1 MKKLIKKIIKKVIK
15 KVIFIFKLFPKYE
28 ECVKN
33 YCYVGNKKSNFLG
46 RIFNSIFWMEYY
58 SRSVP
63 DRINIQSKLMGGSA
77 GVNWANNY
85 NKLRDN
91 YPPIRGKLK
100 VGNLD
105 WYEACP
111 GFEIVKNLLNQEQD
125 SFCFIQLGA
134 SSGKEISYFAT
145 KFPEA
150 EFIYT
155 DIFEQ
160 TTLYAESKLYLPNLK
175 YVTCAAENLA
185 ALANVTSKK
194 KVIIFSSG
202 SAQYVLP
209 ENLEYTFKL
218 LSNIKKKDIYCIF
231 DEPGNDLNINPL
243 IYQGSYPRGD
253 FSYTHN
259 YEYYAEKYGF
269 KSLKWNLIKPYSP
282 QEDFYP
288 NHQGTVHLN
297 GFFRFSETEL
307 DL

>member
-1 MKKLIKKIIKKVIK
+1 MKKLIKKLIK
-15 KVIFIFKLFPKYE
+15 KVIFIFKIFPNYEKYIIQ
-28 ECVKN
+28 
-33 YCYVGNKKSNFLG
+33 YCKIGTKDFNFLG
-46 RIFNSIFWMEYY
+46 RIFNTIFWMEYY
-58 SRSVP
+58 DRSLP

-77 GVNWANNY
+77 GVNLADHY

-91 YPPIRGKLK
+91 YPPKRGNLK

-105 WYEACP
+105 WYDACP
-111 GFEIVKNLLNQEQD
+111 GFEIVKDLLNQKPE

-134 SSGKEISYFAT
+134 SSGKEISYFAST
-145 KFPEA
+145 FPEA

-160 TTLYAESKLYLPNLK
+160 TTLYAESKLSLSNLK

-185 ALANVTSKK
+185 ALANVNSKK

-209 ENLEYTFKL
+209 ENLEQTFKL
-218 LSNIKKKDIYCIF
+218 LSNIKDKEINFVF
-231 DEPGNDLNINPL
+231 DEPGNNLNINPL
-243 IYQGSYPRGD
+243 TYQGSYPRGN

-259 YEYYAEKYGF
+259 YKYYAEKHGF

-288 NHQGTVHLN
+288 NHQGTIHLN
-297 GFFRFSETEL
+297 GFFIFSN
-307 DL
+307 

>member
-1 MKKLIKKIIKKVIK
+1 MKKLIKKLFK
-15 KVIFIFKLFPKYE
+15 KVIFIFKIFPNYEKYIIKY
-28 ECVKN
+28 CKIGAKN
-33 YCYVGNKKSNFLG
+33 FNFLG
-46 RIFNSIFWMEYY
+46 RIFNTIFWMEYY
-58 SRSVP
+58 DRSLP

-77 GVNWANNY
+77 GANWADRY

-91 YPPIRGKLK
+91 YPPKRGKFK

-111 GFEIVKNLLNQEQD
+111 GFEIVKDLLNQEPE

-155 DIFEQ
+155 DIFEE
-160 TTLYAESKLYLPNLK
+160 TTLYAEAKLSLPNLK

-185 ALANVTSKK
+185 ALAAVTSKK
-194 KVIIFSSG
+194 RVIIFSSG

-209 ENLEYTFKL
+209 ENLEQTFKL
-218 LSNIKKKDIYCIF
+218 LSNIKDKEINFVF
-231 DEPGNDLNINPL
+231 DEPGNNLNINPL
-243 IYQGSYPRGD
+243 TYQGSYPRGN

-259 YEYYAEKYGF
+259 YKYYAEKHGF
-269 KSLKWNLIKPYSP
+269 KSLKWNLIKPFSP
-282 QEDFYP
+282 PEDFYP
-288 NHQGTVHLN
+288 YHQGTIHLN
-297 GFFRFSETEL
+297 GFFIFRN
-307 DL
+307 